1 MKVLDDHNDKRLQKS
16 LGKRNFA
23 RNTYWWSLL
32 QMSHLVARGEQLML
46 KGNIGAKKYFT
57 Y

>member
-46 KGNIGAKKYFT
+46 RCHNK
-57 Y
+57 